1 MAAAFVGLQFVQ
13 FPGIGIYGE
22 QIPRLCDCPIFSPV
36 DLGNNIEIIYL
47 VDVRHIL
54 ILIEICGTGFI
65 KASGCFRY
73 FTTFYGIIHYFCHGI
88 LRHKL
93 RVHDQIVAFLHDLAL
108 SSFRNADKP
117 ED

>member
-73 FTTFYGIIHYFCHGI
+73 FTTFSTISLFLPSAMRINRKTDLPRGMGIGPLYTVEFCVGSEPS
-88 LRHKL
+88 
-93 RVHDQIVAFLHDLAL
+93 VV
-108 SSFRNADKP
+108 
-117 ED
+117 

>member
-54 ILIEICGTGFI
+54 ILIEICRSGFI
-65 KASGCFRY
+65 KAS
-73 FTTFYGIIHYFCHGI
+73 
-88 LRHKL
+88 LLLSRHPP
-93 RVHDQIVAFLHDLAL
+93 A
-108 SSFRNADKP
+108 
-117 ED
+117 